1 MRLRAFGA
9 QDLWRLS
16 KDINSQAMHTM
27 LSFSALMIANAIDMV
42 FIAHLGHES
51 LTAASLASPFMW
63 LMNTIAMGIALA
75 ISVHVS
81 KGQESAEGNTVIDVL
96 LPGLLMGAVV
106 YGVVLLG
113 AGLNLEAVLGAM
125 GAAQS
130 IYEQSEGYLKTWLY
144 GFIITLTFAISTAYL
159 RGLSLFKTQAI
170 VVAVVCLMNIVL
182 DPLLMFGVG
191 GFDGFGLVGSV
202 YAAWLAQAF
211 GALVCIY
218 FGVRKTRA
226 TGPRN
231 LGVGKII
238 KAAANIS
245 RLAWVTSST
254 ATFWPISGIVAT
266 YLISKLGDAEVATM
280 GVISKLQPLIMIPV
294 WGLSAVT
301 TVLLSKAFVQQ
312 QQGQVG
318 MIFKSGY
325 GLVLVWQTVV
335 ALPFIVFALPVARFM
350 LGGYEDALPFV
361 VTYLMIIPI
370 TVFGR
375 GMLYLAVHGLPA
387 IERARTAMAIDA
399 VYVLLLHTGC
409 YWVGYLFND
418 FNLALLMLLAL
429 NLLGGVLAVW
439 VARGARRS
447 LPMPKTQHRPME
459 TI

>member
-1 MRLRAFGA
+1 MRQPASMP
-9 QDLWRLS
+9 QDWWRLS
-16 KDINSQAMHTM
+16 KEINSQAMHTM
-27 LSFSALMIANAIDMV
+27 LSFSALMVANAIDMV
-42 FIAHLGHES
+42 FIAHLGHEP

-81 KGQESAEGNTVIDVL
+81 KGQERGGGNTVIDVL
-96 LPGLLMGAVV
+96 LPGLLMGAAV
-106 YGVVLLG
+106 YGVVLVG
-113 AGLNLEAVLGAM
+113 VGLNLEAVLGAM
-125 GAAQS
+125 GAAPPV
-130 IYEQSEGYLKTWLY
+130 YEQSEGYLRTWLY

-159 RGLSLFKTQAI
+159 RGLSLFKTQAV

-191 GFDGFGLVGSV
+191 GFAGFGLVGSV
-202 YAAWLAQAF
+202 YAAWLAQAG

-218 FGVRKTRA
+218 FGVRHTRVS
-226 TGPRN
+226 GPGKLR
-231 LGVGKII
+231 VGQML
-238 KAAANIS
+238 KAAGNIS

-294 WGLSAVT
+294 WGVSAVT

-312 QQGQVG
+312 RHDQVG

-325 GLVLVWQTVV
+325 VLVLMWQTVV
-335 ALPFIVFALPVARFM
+335 ALPFIVFAQPVARFM
-350 LGGYEDALPFV
+350 LGGYDDALPFV

-387 IERARTAMAIDA
+387 IERARTAMAVDA
-399 VYVLLLHTGC
+399 LYVLVLHTGC
-409 YWVGYLFND
+409 YWLGYLFND

-439 VARGARRS
+439 VSQRARR
-447 LPMPKTQHRPME
+447 TQQWPLE

>member
-1 MRLRAFGA
+1 MTQQTPEGLDGRRLITA
-9 QDLWRLS
+9 
-16 KDINSQAMHTM
+16 INSQAMHTM
-27 LSFSALMIANAIDMV
+27 LSFSALMVANAIDMV

-81 KGQESAEGNTVIDVL
+81 KGQEKAEGNTVIDVL
-96 LPGLLMGAVV
+96 LPGLLMAVAV
-106 YGVVLLG
+106 YGVVLVG
-113 AGLNLEAVLGAM
+113 AGLNLEALLEAM
-125 GAAQS
+125 GAEQS
-130 IYEQSEGYLKTWLY
+130 VYEQSEGYLETWLY

-182 DPLLMFGVG
+182 DPLLMFGMG
-191 GFDGFGLVGSV
+191 SFDGFGLVGSV
-202 YAAWLAQAF
+202 YAAWLAQAG

-218 FGVRKTRA
+218 FGVRRTPVS
-226 TGPRN
+226 GPCN
-231 LGVGKII
+231 LGVGNMLT
-238 KAAANIS
+238 AALNIS

-294 WGLSAVT
+294 WGVSAVT

-312 QQGQVG
+312 RHSQVG
-318 MIFKSGY
+318 KIFKSGY
-325 GLVLVWQTVV
+325 ALVLMWQTIV
-335 ALPFIVFALPVARFM
+335 ALPFIVFARPVASFM
-350 LGGYEDALPFV
+350 LGGYEEALPFV

-399 VYVLLLHTGC
+399 MYVLVLHTGC

-418 FNLALLMLLAL
+418 FNMALLMLLAL

-439 VARGARRS
+439 VAKRARRALS
-447 LPMPKTQHRPME
+447 MPKTQQRPME
-459 TI
+459 SI